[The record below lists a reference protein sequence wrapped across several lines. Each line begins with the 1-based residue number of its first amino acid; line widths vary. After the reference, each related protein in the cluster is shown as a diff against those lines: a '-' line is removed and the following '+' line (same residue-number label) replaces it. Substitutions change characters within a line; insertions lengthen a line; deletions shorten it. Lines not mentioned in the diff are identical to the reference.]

1 MDSFKNYFCLWLTI
15 ILAWTSTVAEGFK
28 PHTNFVQSS
37 ALVGNKFHFFGS
49 IILTD
54 VKDNVI
60 LDVTP
65 SKLNTLHP
73 LWFLSKSLVLTDS
86 AFASACVG
94 GSDKNIIY
102 LLEHHDTNSNI
113 TNKTIV
119 FGGFKVPSPG
129 GILNDINIF
138 DTLNLTWIKGSRV
151 NAPTS
156 RTDFIATLL
165 KNGLILYLGGGDDIN
180 MAKIP
185 IYNTNNNTWSA
196 MIATGDNINSRC
208 SHTAVLSL
216 DGHVVIYGGSKD
228 KNFPLH
234 QSQQLASLDTTV
246 NPYK

>member
-1 MDSFKNYFCLWLTI
+1 KYIT
-15 ILAWTSTVAEGFK
+15 
-28 PHTNFVQSS
+28 
-37 ALVGNKFHFFGS
+37 
-49 IILTD
+49 
-54 VKDNVI
+54 
-60 LDVTP
+60 
-65 SKLNTLHP
+65 P
-73 LWFLSKSLVLTDS
+73 LWFLSKSLVPTDS

-102 LLEHHDTNSNI
+102 LLEHRDTNGNI

-119 FGGFKVPSPG
+119 YAFDTVSREWNITIGKSPVPSPG

-151 NAPTS
+151 NAPTP
-156 RTDFIATLL
+156 RADFTATLL

-180 MAKIP
+180 MAEIL
-185 IYNTNNNTWSA
+185 IYNTNNNAWSA
-196 MIATGDNINSRC
+196 MIATCDNINSRR
-208 SHTAVLSL
+208 SHTAVLSS

-246 NPYK
+246 NPYKWSSKPMIGNNVPPALKYHSAAIVENFMILAF